1 VSARRRRWCLGVG
14 CGLAL
19 AGSEVGAQEKAPAPD
34 VTSFAVFALS
44 RGKGVPPEARDVLHK
59 VAEMA
64 EADERRGVR
73 VVTRRTRIGLEGET
87 RLCVEYQSAA
97 DARRGLEQVGKIVKD
112 VDLVNLVPG
121 PCAEPAKAREKEKK
135 P

>member
-1 VSARRRRWCLGVG
+1 MSARRRGWCLGVG

-19 AGSEVGAQEKAPAPD
+19 AASGAGAQEKAPAPD

-44 RGKGVPPEARDVLHK
+44 RGKGVPPEARDALRK

-73 VVTRRTRIGLEGET
+73 VVARRTRIGLEGET

-97 DARRGLEQVGKIVKD
+97 DARRGLEQVEKIVKD